1 MLLNCCNFVEVLYNV
16 FVATWWHGNET
27 MNKTNE
33 TMEYNVGDL
42 VMVTKDIQFKI
53 NGDICHVLQGST
65 GTVTEVGNVP
75 MLYGGTHPMVV
86 VNIDG
91 VKYNLLASDICYKI

>member
-1 MLLNCCNFVEVLYNV
+1 
-16 FVATWWHGNET
+16 

-53 NGDICHVLQGST
+53 NGDICHVSQGDT
-65 GTVTEVGNVP
+65 GTVKEVGNAPTIYGGFVP
-75 MLYGGTHPMVV
+75 MVTVS
-86 VNIDG
+86 IDG
-91 VKYNLLASDICYKI
+91 VPYNFLASDICYKI

>member
-1 MLLNCCNFVEVLYNV
+1 
-16 FVATWWHGNET
+16 

>member
-1 MLLNCCNFVEVLYNV
+1 
-16 FVATWWHGNET
+16 

-53 NGDICHVLQGST
+53 NGDICQVFQGDT
-65 GTVTEVGNVP
+65 GTVTAVGNAPTIYGGFVP
-75 MLYGGTHPMVV
+75 MVTVS
-86 VNIDG
+86 IDG
-91 VKYNLLASDICYKI
+91 VPYNFLASDICYKI